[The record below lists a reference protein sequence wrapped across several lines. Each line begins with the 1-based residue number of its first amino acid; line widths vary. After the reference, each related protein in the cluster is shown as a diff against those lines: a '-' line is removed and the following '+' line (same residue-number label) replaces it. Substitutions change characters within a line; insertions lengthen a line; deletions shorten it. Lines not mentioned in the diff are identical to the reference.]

1 MSARLPCADFEPTA
15 TELALG
21 LLVGSERSDAIDH
34 VAGCTACRHVVEELA
49 MVLDEVITAVP
60 EAEPSAGFEG
70 RVVAALAAASGDP
83 SMATATPAE
92 RRRPVPDRRRWLRPL
107 VAAVVLLVLAL
118 GTGVLVVARSH
129 PTGIRTATMV
139 GNNGSPVGEVEVG
152 DVAGN
157 PVAGNAGADTV
168 RVSLPAW
175 ADDPDGSP
183 SYLLQVEL
191 VDGTTRDLGW
201 FKVWPQQDNW
211 SVPLG
216 GHAADVRRVVVLNK
230 AGKTICHG
238 DLL

>member
-1 MSARLPCADFEPTA
+1 MSARMPCADFEPTA

-34 VAGCTACRHVVEELA
+34 VAGCAGCRHVVEELA
-49 MVLDEVITAVP
+49 MVLDEVITAAP

-70 RVVAALAAASGDP
+70 RVVAALAAAAGDP
-83 SMATATPAE
+83 TRAIAARAVPRSPE
-92 RRRPVPDRRRWLRPL
+92 RERHRWLRPA
-107 VAAVVLLVLAL
+107 VAALVLAVL
-118 GTGVLVVARSH
+118 AVGTGALVVARSH
-129 PTGIRTATMV
+129 PTGIRAARMIGTSGA
-139 GNNGSPVGEVEVG
+139 PVGEVEVG

-183 SYLLQVEL
+183 SYLLRVEL
-191 VDGTTRDLGW
+191 LDGSTRDLGW
-201 FKVWPQQDNW
+201 FKVWPQQDSW

-230 AGKTICHG
+230 AGKAICHG
-238 DLL
+238 ELL